1 MHVQP
6 CAHILKINEQSDTY
20 WKDLH
25 LQREISRVATL
36 SYIYLY
42 FVKPKRSELQ
52 MLAKQYYT
60 ESAEFSSSTLIERC

>member
-1 MHVQP
+1 MHMQP

-25 LQREISRVATL
+25 LQREISRV
-36 SYIYLY
+36 SYIYPY

-52 MLAKQYYT
+52 MLAKQ
-60 ESAEFSSSTLIERC
+60 